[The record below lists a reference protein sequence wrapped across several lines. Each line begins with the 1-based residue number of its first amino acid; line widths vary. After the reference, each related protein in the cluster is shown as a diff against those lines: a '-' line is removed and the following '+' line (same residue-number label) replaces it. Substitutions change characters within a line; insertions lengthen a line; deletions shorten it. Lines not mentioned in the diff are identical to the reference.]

1 MKAWAIHVVKL
12 LLSSF
17 ALFLAVITVLFFLLE
32 LAPGDPV
39 QSLIGDVPI
48 TDAVREQIIAAYG
61 LDQPAWQ
68 RYFIYLGNV
77 LRGDL
82 GYSYATNSQP
92 VLEII
97 LSRAGNTLAL
107 AIPAFILSTV
117 GGIVLGAI
125 AARTRRKWLDAG
137 ISGTT
142 VGLFSV
148 PNFWF
153 GMLLIIVFAI
163 WLDWLPT
170 GGMAPYGQAGIQPQ
184 YLILP
189 VLTMATTELAYKARI
204 MRSSMIESLGQDFI
218 DTARSKGLSSQTV
231 LWRHADAQRPPT
243 HDHRRR
249 LQPRLHPRGVDPR
262 GARLRVARDG
272 AAVLRR
278 HRAPQQ
284 HGRPGRGD
292 RADRHH
298 HHRQH
303 PHRPRLRARRPAPA
317 RALLPSPLDPGV
329 AAQRLG
335 RRTQPEGGVGMT
347 LQEQEIASGMPTAP
361 EDESAPVT
369 EPVSTGRT
377 GGARAAWRSFFR
389 RPTTLI
395 YLGVLVFFALV
406 SVLGPFF
413 VDSPTATIYPKLL
426 PPSGEHLL
434 GTDMLGRDYLARVVY
449 GGQVSLLV
457 GFSVALLCMTI
468 GIVIGGL
475 AGYYGGAIDTAMVK
489 VAEFFQVLPGIV
501 LTLVAAALL
510 GANVFI
516 IVGILALTM
525 WPGVARIVR
534 AEAMRIAQLGYVES
548 AKAAGFRGPRII
560 LSDVVPNLMPPVLV
574 ATSMTVGRAIL
585 IESGLAYLG
594 VGDPSKP
601 SWGALLNTAQ
611 SYMNDA
617 WWLAVFPGTCIFLVV
632 LAVNM
637 LGDALNDA
645 FNPTVGRVK

>member
-1 MKAWAIHVVKL
+1 VRAWAIHVVKL

-17 ALFLAVITVLFFLLE
+17 VLFLAVITVLFFLLE

-48 TDAVREQIIAAYG
+48 TDAVREQITAAYG

-218 DTARSKGLSSQTV
+218 DTARSKGLSSQFV
-231 LWRHADAQRPPT
+231 LWRHAMPNALLPMITVAGYSLGFILAGSILVERVFGWPGMGLLFFDAIE
-243 HDHRRR
+243 RRNNMVV
-249 LQPRLHPRGVDPR
+249 LGV
-262 GARLRVARDG
+262 VI
-272 AAVLRR
+272 VLTVTIIIVNILTDLVY
-278 HRAPQQ
+278 
-284 HGRPGRGD
+284 GLVD
-292 RADRHH
+292 
-298 HHRQH
+298 
-303 PHRPRLRARRPAPA
+303 PRLRARFSPHRSTPSSPRSGSGAAPT
-317 RALLPSPLDPGV
+317 PKEV
-329 AAQRLG
+329 
-335 RRTQPEGGVGMT
+335 
-347 LQEQEIASGMPTAP
+347 
-361 EDESAPVT
+361 SA
-369 EPVSTGRT
+369 
-377 GGARAAWRSFFR
+377 
-389 RPTTLI
+389 
-395 YLGVLVFFALV
+395 
-406 SVLGPFF
+406 
-413 VDSPTATIYPKLL
+413 
-426 PPSGEHLL
+426 
-434 GTDMLGRDYLARVVY
+434 
-449 GGQVSLLV
+449 
-457 GFSVALLCMTI
+457 
-468 GIVIGGL
+468 
-475 AGYYGGAIDTAMVK
+475 
-489 VAEFFQVLPGIV
+489 
-501 LTLVAAALL
+501 
-510 GANVFI
+510 
-516 IVGILALTM
+516 
-525 WPGVARIVR
+525 
-534 AEAMRIAQLGYVES
+534 
-548 AKAAGFRGPRII
+548 
-560 LSDVVPNLMPPVLV
+560 
-574 ATSMTVGRAIL
+574 
-585 IESGLAYLG
+585 
-594 VGDPSKP
+594 
-601 SWGALLNTAQ
+601 
-611 SYMNDA
+611 
-617 WWLAVFPGTCIFLVV
+617 
-632 LAVNM
+632 
-637 LGDALNDA
+637 
-645 FNPTVGRVK
+645 